1 MAARRKG
8 LRERGM
14 LRTWWKKTTQN
25 HMKRIEHGPPRL
37 TLMEW
42 IKRVKEFDNTCAY
55 CGESPEEGELLEIE
69 HLVPLSRGGYH
80 RLENVVPACPSCNKR
95 KGSMTYEEFLEKDQN
110 EDVQADAGQRA
121 GVDGGSDIDNDEIAG
136 QTSD

>member
-1 MAARRKG
+1 
-8 LRERGM
+8 
-14 LRTWWKKTTQN
+14 
-25 HMKRIEHGPPRL
+25 
-37 TLMEW
+37 MEW

-69 HLVPLSRGGYH
+69 HLIPLSRGGYH

-95 KGSMTYEEFLEKDQN
+95 KGSMTYEEFLEKDRN

-121 GVDGGSDIDNDEIAG
+121 GVDGGSNIDNDEIAG
-136 QTSD
+136 QAGD